1 MLGPLELLILLLRDL
16 FSYLVLGALILHF
29 RIIKASFVAWFMK
42 KVVVNV
48 FFPLLIFQNTLL
60 NLTQEQIQS
69 SYSMV
74 LLACAFIFLSFFLM
88 LLFSRLTTYTINKN
102 SFILSGTFHNYG
114 FTVIPLVSNLLGEK
128 ALPLAFT
135 FILSCEA
142 LFWSLGTFILAK
154 NKGRIS
160 IKQILSAPFVTLVIS
175 FLWVYLGYHGIVPN
189 SFLKLLSYPTKL
201 TIPLA
206 LTCIGGIFYASIV
219 LEAGEQKKTIKE
231 SLREYLKPVIAVL
244 SFRHLFMP
252 GLLILL
258 ISFLSLNKEQSTIS
272 QIEAVMPA
280 SVGIVFLANLY
291 GGSVRYLAIYSTLSN
306 LISII
311 SIVVWLQL
319 AL

>member
-29 RIIKASFVAWFMK
+29 RVIKASFVAWFMK

-48 FFPLLIFQNTLL
+48 FFPLLIFQNALL

-74 LLACAFIFLSFFLM
+74 LLAFVFIFLSFFLM
-88 LLFSRLTTYTINKN
+88 LFFSRLTTYTINKN

-160 IKQILSAPFVTLVIS
+160 IKQIVSAPFVTLVIS
-175 FLWVYLGYHGIVPN
+175 FLWVYLGYHSIIPS

-231 SLREYLKPVIAVL
+231 SLREYLKPVIVVL
-244 SFRHLFMP
+244 GFRHLFMP

-311 SIVVWLQL
+311 SIVLWLQL